1 MGATSEARAEPGL
14 ADAQPPLDRPWQPA
28 VRIDW
33 PWVDPAGPPP
43 DNPDAASW
51 GALALPVAALAAG
64 QAGPEPEPEL
74 QRTEVPLDTA
84 TRTQTRGPIS
94 SFAVGRGPDTPVV
107 EAELLVHVS
116 ARPGTLVDLF
126 GRPLRVGP
134 SGRSTLRIPV
144 TDLASLE
151 QLLGSPADGQRPTGD

>member
-1 MGATSEARAEPGL
+1 M
-14 ADAQPPLDRPWQPA
+14 
-28 VRIDW
+28 
-33 PWVDPAGPPP
+33 
-43 DNPDAASW
+43 
-51 GALALPVAALAAG
+51 
-64 QAGPEPEPEL
+64 
-74 QRTEVPLDTA
+74 PLDTA
-84 TRTQTRGPIS
+84 TRTQTPGPIS
-94 SFAVGRGPDTPVV
+94 SFAVGRGPDAPVV